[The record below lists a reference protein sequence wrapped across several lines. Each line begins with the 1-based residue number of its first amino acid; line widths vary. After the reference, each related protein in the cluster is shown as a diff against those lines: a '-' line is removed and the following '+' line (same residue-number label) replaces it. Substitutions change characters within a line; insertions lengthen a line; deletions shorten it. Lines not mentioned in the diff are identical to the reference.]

1 MKAADLK
8 TLRNSIDR
16 LDQRL
21 IELMNERAKISQ
33 AIGRLKDA
41 SGTPVFAPDREQQ
54 VFSNVRKNNR
64 GPLPDPSLEAIY
76 SEIMSGSLNLERPL
90 AIAYL
95 GPELTFTHQASVKK
109 FGSSVRYTACNTISD
124 IFSEVENGRCDYGVA
139 PVENSTEGAIHHTLD
154 NFITSDLKICSEVL
168 LRINLTLMSKE
179 TSIEPVRRIYSKG
192 EVFGQCRRW
201 IERHAPKAE
210 LLAAPSTAQAAR
222 IAASEKGSACIAS
235 LLAAKPNGLTVL
247 APSIQDAASNVTRFL
262 VLSRE
267 SARPT
272 RDDKTSLMLS
282 LKDRPGALLGALE
295 PFRKHG
301 INLTKIESRP
311 SRMRQWEYFFF
322 IDLDAHAE
330 DAKVRAALASVRAK
344 ASFVKVLGSYPRSG
358 APRS

>member
-1 MKAADLK
+1 MKPADLK
-8 TLRNSIDR
+8 RLRSAIDR

-21 IELMNERAKISQ
+21 IELLNDRAKISQ
-33 AIGRLKDA
+33 SIGRLKDA
-41 SGTPVFAPDREQQ
+41 AQVPVFAPDREQQ
-54 VFSNVRKNNR
+54 VFANVRRNNR

-109 FGSSVRYTACNTISD
+109 FGSSVRYVACNSITD

-154 NFITSDLKICSEVL
+154 NFINSDLKICSEIL
-168 LRINLTLMSKE
+168 LKINLTLMSRE
-179 TSIEPVRRIYSKG
+179 TSVKSIRRIYSKA

-201 IERHAPKAE
+201 IEANAPSAE
-210 LLAAPSTAQAAR
+210 LLPAPSTAQGAK

-235 LLAAKPNGLTVL
+235 LLAAKPNGLKVL
-247 APSIQDAASNVTRFL
+247 ASSIQDASSNVTRFL

-272 RDDKTSLMLS
+272 RNDKTSLMIS
-282 LKDRPGALLGALE
+282 LQDRPGALLGVLE
-295 PFRKHG
+295 PFRKNG

-311 SRMRQWEYFFF
+311 SRMRQWDYFFF

-330 DAKVRAALASVRAK
+330 DAKVRAALKAVKTK
-344 ASFVKVLGSYPRSG
+344 ASYLKVLGSYPRSG
-358 APRS
+358 S